1 MFLGH
6 YATAVAVKAADRRL
20 PLGALFLAVQLL
32 DVAWAALITAGV
44 EKVRITPG
52 FTESNPLDLYYFPW
66 SHSLV
71 AAGAWAL
78 GVGLA
83 WMITKRPGPALLIGL
98 AVFSHW
104 PLDWLV
110 HTPDLPLYDDAG
122 KVGLG
127 LWDHFEIAVA
137 IEVAM
142 FVAATVAYFK
152 VTRAQTPAGRWMVP
166 VLGALLLG
174 AQLSQKVSAPPP
186 SITAMGASILV
197 GFFLFAGLAHW
208 ADKKRI

>member
-20 PLGALFLAVQLL
+20 PLGALFIAVQLL

-44 EKVRITPG
+44 EKVRIVPG
-52 FTESNPLDLYYFPW
+52 FTESNPLDLYYYPY
-66 SHSLV
+66 SHSLA

-78 GVGLA
+78 GAGLL
-83 WMITKRPGPALLIGL
+83 WMITRRPGPALLVGL
-98 AVFSHW
+98 AVFTHW

-127 LWDHFEIAVA
+127 LWNHFAVAVA
-137 IEVAM
+137 IEIAM
-142 FVAATVAYFK
+142 YVLATVYYFR
-152 VTRAQTPAGRWMVP
+152 VTRAQTPTGRWLVP
-166 VLGALLLG
+166 VIGALLLG
-174 AQLSQKVSAPPP
+174 VQLSQKISPPPP
-186 SITAMGASILV
+186 SIAAMGATILG
-197 GFFLFAGLAHW
+197 GFLLFAGLAHW
-208 ADKKRI
+208 ADRKRI